1 MANLDQGKSLE
12 YQIKRAQNGAY
23 LFLLEGNI
31 TVNGEVLNRRDGLGI
46 WNTQEPLQIEATSN
60 AQLLVMDVPM
70 SV

>member
-1 MANLDQGKSLE
+1 
-12 YQIKRAQNGAY
+12 
-23 LFLLEGNI
+23 LLEGNI